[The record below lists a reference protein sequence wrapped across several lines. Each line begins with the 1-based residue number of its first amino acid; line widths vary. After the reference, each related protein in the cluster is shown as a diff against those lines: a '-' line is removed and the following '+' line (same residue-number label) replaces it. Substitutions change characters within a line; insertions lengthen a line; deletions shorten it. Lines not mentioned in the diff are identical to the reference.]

1 MGKILIGFFVGVMCG
16 LIPLIFGL
24 LTKSPIFGII
34 GIVSSALT
42 GVLFSILGKS
52 PFYAIG
58 IALIFAVVLFAKN
71 KNRKKHDDHHED
83 HGIYMDD
90 E

>member
-1 MGKILIGFFVGVMCG
+1 MIKILIGFFVGVMCG
-16 LIPLIFGL
+16 LVPLIFGL
-24 LTKSPIFGII
+24 LSKSLVFGVI
-34 GIVSSALT
+34 GISASALT
-42 GVLFSILGKS
+42 GVLFSVLDKS

-58 IALIFAVVLFAKN
+58 IALIFAVILFAKN
-71 KNRKKHDDHHED
+71 KNQKKHDDHHED